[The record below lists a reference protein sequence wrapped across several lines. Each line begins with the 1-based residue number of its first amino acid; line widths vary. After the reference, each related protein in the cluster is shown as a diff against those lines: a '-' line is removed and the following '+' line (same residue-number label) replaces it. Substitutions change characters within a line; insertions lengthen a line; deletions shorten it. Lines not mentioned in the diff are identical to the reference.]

1 MGPSI
6 ITRNYTIMFV
16 LGSRMAWDQR
26 LGGSGGNAACRP
38 LSFSGRQRAAW
49 AAPRYVRSSRQGRA
63 LVVSVEIARP
73 ANAKDAIA
81 AVGQICGIYGATI
94 EALFRAVS
102 LPVAASDQR
111 SQGVS
116 RISERGLFGSP
127 L

>member
-1 MGPSI
+1 M
-6 ITRNYTIMFV
+6 
-16 LGSRMAWDQR
+16 
-26 LGGSGGNAACRP
+26 
-38 LSFSGRQRAAW
+38 
-49 AAPRYVRSSRQGRA
+49 
-63 LVVSVEIARP
+63 VSVEIARP

-81 AVGQICGIYGATI
+81 AVGQICGVYRATI

-127 L
+127 LVVLGESPEPIRDGPIRHVSRNA